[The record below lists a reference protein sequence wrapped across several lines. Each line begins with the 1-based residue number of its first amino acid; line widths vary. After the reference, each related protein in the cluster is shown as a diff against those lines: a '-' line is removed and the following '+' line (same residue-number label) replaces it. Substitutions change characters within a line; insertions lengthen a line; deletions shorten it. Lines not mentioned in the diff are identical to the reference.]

1 MTVSR
6 LRVGLLGCGRI
17 AGRIHLPALQNI
29 ADAEVVA
36 IAEPDAT
43 CRQTAR
49 ALAPRARLFP
59 DFRELLAE
67 VAIEAVVICLPPDL
81 HADAVRAAFRRG
93 LHVYVEKPLATTLEE
108 GRAVVESATAAGTV
122 GMVGLNF
129 RYHPLVLAL
138 RRAVAD
144 GVVGEPVA
152 IRSEFCAAGRRLPAW
167 KRARGSGG
175 GALLDLASHQFD
187 LLGFVSGQSILD
199 VDCALSSR
207 CTEEDTAVA
216 QLRLSGGLVATV
228 LAALSAVDRHCM
240 EVTGSE
246 GTLSFDRY
254 ASSRLEFRPA
264 RRDFARAARL
274 RASAGWL
281 ARAPGSL
288 KDILSPPRETS
299 FAAAL
304 AAFVA
309 AARRGEPAEP
319 GLAAGLQSLTAVLA
333 AERSARD
340 GRRIAVASPG
350 SAA

>member
-1 MTVSR
+1 MTASR

-17 AGRIHLPALQNI
+17 AGRIHLPALLGI

-36 IAEPDAT
+36 IAEPDAA
-43 CRQTAR
+43 CRQKAR
-49 ALAPRARLFP
+49 ALAPRARLYA
-59 DFRELLAE
+59 DFHELLAE
-67 VAIEAVVICLPPDL
+67 AAIEAVVICLPPDL
-81 HADAVRAAFRRG
+81 HADAGLAAFRRG
-93 LHVYVEKPLATTLEE
+93 LHVYVEKPLATTLEDGQRLLE
-108 GRAVVESATAAGTV
+108 AAGTAGSV

-129 RYHPLVLAL
+129 RYHPLVVAL

-144 GVVGEPVA
+144 GVVGEPVV
-152 IRSEFCAAGRRLPAW
+152 IRSEFCAAGRQLPAW
-167 KRARGSGG
+167 KRDRGSGG

-187 LLGFVSGQSILD
+187 LLGFVTGQSILD
-199 VDCALSSR
+199 LDCTLSSR
-207 CTEEDTAVA
+207 RTEEDTAVA

-228 LAALSAVDRHCM
+228 LAALSAVDRHCI

-246 GTLSFDRY
+246 GTLSLDRY

-274 RASAGWL
+274 RASAAWL
-281 ARAPGSL
+281 ARAPRSL

-304 AAFVA
+304 AVFVA

-340 GRRIAVASPG
+340 GRRIAVTGPGIAS
-350 SAA
+350 